1 MALIKCAECHKE
13 ISDKAKQCPYCG
25 CPQHSNKP
33 TKAIRLIVAICV
45 ILLIAGGYTYYRHE
59 QAQIDEAIVA
69 HNNYLSQLASNQS
82 CPPQIASNQS
92 CPQKPQS
99 YNDLEKISQQY
110 RPSNPGCRIA
120 LYDALHKDRQ
130 NLVPFKETKIYIDW
144 DNVYKYNFEK
154 LY

>member
-69 HNNYLSQLASNQS
+69 QSQLASNQS

-92 CPQKPQS
+92 YPQKPQS

-110 RPSNPGCRIA
+110 RPTNPGCRIA
-120 LYDALHKDRQ
+120 LYDALHTDRQ

>member
-33 TKAIRLIVAICV
+33 TKAIKLIVAICV
-45 ILLIAGGYTYYRHE
+45 ILLIVGGYKYYKHE
-59 QAQIDEAIVA
+59 QAQIGEAIEA
-69 HNNYLSQLASNQS
+69 HNNNLPQPASNQS

-92 CPQKPQS
+92 YPQKPQS

-110 RPSNPGCRIA
+110 RPTNPSCRIA

-130 NLVPFKETKIYIDW
+130 NFVPFKETRIYTEW